1 MIPTITVLDEDTL
14 LMNDLEWGDLSE
26 LGHIKR
32 YVQTRPDEIITRAKD
47 AHILIIN
54 KVKIDRE
61 IIAQLPHLQ
70 CVCISATGY
79 NNVDIAA
86 AKDHNITV
94 CNVAGYAAD
103 GAAQHVFAL
112 LMTLCAGVKK
122 HHESVLAGQ
131 WSAVDNFCYTLMSM
145 QLLKGKT
152 MGIFGLGQI
161 GQQVVKI
168 ALAFGMKVI
177 ATHRYP
183 ERDAL
188 EGVTFVKRDT
198 LFSESDVLSLHAPLN
213 ESTQGM
219 INKDSLAQMKK
230 TAFLINTARGG
241 LIVEEDLKEALENEV
256 IAAAALDVIS
266 VEPPKNGNILIGVK
280 NCLITPHIAWAY
292 RDTRQLLRD
301 EVIENVRAFLAGEPR
316 NVI

>member
-1 MIPTITVLDEDTL
+1 MPIITILDDATL
-14 LMNDLEWGDLSE
+14 LMDDLDWGGLFDL
-26 LGHIKR
+26 GTIKR
-32 YVQTRPDEIITRAKD
+32 YTHTAIDEIIPRAKSSE
-47 AHILIIN
+47 ILVIN
-54 KVKIDRE
+54 KVKIGRE
-61 IIAQLPHLQ
+61 EIEQLPNLR
-70 CVCISATGY
+70 CICISATGY
-79 NNVDIAA
+79 NNVDLEA
-86 AKDHNITV
+86 AKAHDITV

-131 WSAVDNFCYTLMSM
+131 WAAVDNFCYTLMSM
-145 QLLKGKT
+145 RLLKGKT
-152 MGIFGLGQI
+152 MGIFGLGLI
-161 GQQVVKI
+161 GQQVAKI

-177 ATHRYP
+177 ATHRHP
-183 ERDAL
+183 KRDAM
-188 EGVTFVKRDT
+188 EGVTFVNRDT

-219 INKDSLAQMKK
+219 INKNSLAQMKK

-301 EVIENVRAFLAGEPR
+301 EVIENIKAFLKGESR
-316 NVI
+316 NVVI